1 MRRSFFLSATV
12 LLFLFPGMIRAQSSY
27 SLSDCIR
34 IATTENARVKQAQVS
49 VEMTDVA
56 RKGCVQAYIPSL
68 SLSNQYNLS
77 TGRALDPTTYLF
89 VTNRTVYDMSAS
101 IGGSVLLFSGFERPR
116 LVEKARLNLQSA
128 LLETEKTKNELS
140 LSVTALFLSIVLDK
154 ETIGVCERRI
164 ALLQEQEALIQKK
177 VDYMVATRGDLL
189 NVQADI
195 TAARVDLA
203 TAKSRLSLDK
213 VSLCELLGIP
223 DWESFEVSLDD
234 QDLDA
239 PMPRLWSE
247 EELGAMASRL
257 PQIRQSELAVE
268 IARRDVGIASS
279 AFYPT
284 LRLNAGYGSTY
295 SNARTQIDGE
305 AYSFRDQ
312 LRDNMSSYVT
322 LSLSIPLLGAV
333 SVSNSVKQKK
343 LACSQAEFAHVQA
356 RLALE
361 KDIKQA
367 IIHAQTAYEKYTLLE
382 IDVRKSEEALRQT
395 EEKYAAGAATYYDY
409 QIAVGNL
416 FQACAQ
422 RLQAKYEYI
431 FRTKMIDFYA
441 GRSL

>member
-1 MRRSFFLSATV
+1 M
-12 LLFLFPGMIRAQSSY
+12 
-27 SLSDCIR
+27 
-34 IATTENARVKQAQVS
+34 
-49 VEMTDVA
+49 
-56 RKGCVQAYIPSL
+56 
-68 SLSNQYNLS
+68 
-77 TGRALDPTTYLF
+77 
-89 VTNRTVYDMSAS
+89 
-101 IGGSVLLFSGFERPR
+101 
-116 LVEKARLNLQSA
+116 
-128 LLETEKTKNELS
+128 
-140 LSVTALFLSIVLDK
+140 
-154 ETIGVCERRI
+154 
-164 ALLQEQEALIQKK
+164 
-177 VDYMVATRGDLL
+177 
-189 NVQADI
+189 
-195 TAARVDLA
+195 
-203 TAKSRLSLDK
+203 
-213 VSLCELLGIP
+213 
-223 DWESFEVSLDD
+223 
-234 QDLDA
+234 
-239 PMPRLWSE
+239 
-247 EELGAMASRL
+247 

-279 AFYPT
+279 AFCPT

-441 GRSL
+441 GSSL